1 MNNKSFLLDPD
12 KWLGGTQDM
21 SFAEQGA
28 YLNLLIYQ
36 WKYGKFFEKNS
47 TRLVGKFLWNN
58 LKKKFT
64 CEDGLWFNEKLEE
77 ERAKVLKYSDKQSAK
92 GKQSA
97 QKRFNNNSNRGSN
110 PVPTYNKDNNIYSN
124 NKGYNGSNRNATKTV
139 SELAEMLRLDDQ
151 FIYQAARANQ
161 RTGHTPSRDW
171 VLSELD
177 RFAARLIATGELDK
191 DANDFRTHFI
201 NWLSKQE
208 PPSNKQNAN
217 PFDVAY

>member
-77 ERAKVLKYSDKQSAK
+77 ERAKVLNYSNKQSAK

-97 QKRFNNNSNRGSN
+97 SKRFNNNSNRGLN
-110 PVPTYNKDNNIYSN
+110 PVPAYNKDNNIDN
-124 NKGYNGSNRNATKTV
+124 TNKGYNGLNQTPTKPHQ
-139 SELAEMLRLDDQ
+139 EHAQILRVDDQ
-151 FIYQAARANQ
+151 FLLQAARANQ
-161 RTGHTPSRDW
+161 KAGHTPTRGW
-171 VLSELD
+171 VLTELD
-177 RFAARLIATGELDK
+177 RFTARLSATGEPEKTL
-191 DANDFRTHFI
+191 NDFRSHFI
-201 NWLSKQE
+201 HWLSKQQ
-208 PPSNKQNAN
+208 PPKIKPSVN
-217 PFDVAY
+217 PLDSVL

>member
-1 MNNKSFLLDPD
+1 MDPD

-47 TRLVGKFLWNN
+47 TRLVGKFLWKN

-97 QKRFNNNSNRGSN
+97 QKRFNNNFNRGSN
-110 PVPTYNKDNNIYSN
+110 PVPTLYKDNNIDN
-124 NKGYNGSNRNATKTV
+124 TNKGYNGSNQNATKTV
-139 SELAEMLRLDDQ
+139 TELAEMLRSDDQ

-191 DANDFRTHFI
+191 DAKDFRTHFI

-208 PPSNKQNAN
+208 PPSSKQNAN

>member
-1 MNNKSFLLDPD
+1 MDPD

-47 TRLVGKFLWNN
+47 TRLVGKFLWKN

-110 PVPTYNKDNNIYSN
+110 SVPTYNKDNNIYSN
-124 NKGYNGSNRNATKTV
+124 NKGYNGSNQNATKTV
-139 SELAEMLRLDDQ
+139 TELAEMLRSDDQ

-191 DANDFRTHFI
+191 DAKDFRTHFI

-208 PPSNKQNAN
+208 PPSSKQNAN

>member
-1 MNNKSFLLDPD
+1 
-12 KWLGGTQDM
+12 M

-47 TRLVGKFLWNN
+47 TRLVGKFLWKN

-97 QKRFNNNSNRGSN
+97 QKRFNNNFNRGSN
-110 PVPTYNKDNNIYSN
+110 SVPTYNKDNNIYSN
-124 NKGYNGSNRNATKTV
+124 NKGYNGSNQNVTKTV
-139 SELAEMLRLDDQ
+139 TELAEMLRSDDQ

-191 DANDFRTHFI
+191 DAKDFRTHFI

-208 PPSNKQNAN
+208 PPSSKQNAN

>member
-47 TRLVGKFLWNN
+47 TRLVGKFLWKN

-97 QKRFNNNSNRGSN
+97 QKRFNNNFNRGSN
-110 PVPTYNKDNNIYSN
+110 PVPTLYKDNNIDN
-124 NKGYNGSNRNATKTV
+124 TNKGYNGSNQNATKTV
-139 SELAEMLRLDDQ
+139 TELAEMLRSDDQ

-191 DANDFRTHFI
+191 DAKDFRTHFI

-208 PPSNKQNAN
+208 PPSSKQNAN

>member
-1 MNNKSFLLDPD
+1 
-12 KWLGGTQDM
+12 M

-77 ERAKVLKYSDKQSAK
+77 ERAKVLNYSNKQSAK

-97 QKRFNNNSNRGSN
+97 SKRFNNNSNRGSN
-110 PVPTYNKDNNIYSN
+110 PVPTLYKDNNIDN
-124 NKGYNGSNRNATKTV
+124 TNTNV
-139 SELAEMLRLDDQ
+139 
-151 FIYQAARANQ
+151 
-161 RTGHTPSRDW
+161 
-171 VLSELD
+171 
-177 RFAARLIATGELDK
+177 
-191 DANDFRTHFI
+191 
-201 NWLSKQE
+201 
-208 PPSNKQNAN
+208 
-217 PFDVAY
+217 

>member
-97 QKRFNNNSNRGSN
+97 QKRFNNNPNRGSN
-110 PVPTYNKDNNIYSN
+110 SVPTYNKDNNIDSN
-124 NKGYNGSNRNATKTV
+124 NKGYNGSNQNATKTV
-139 SELAEMLRLDDQ
+139 TELAEMLRLDDQ
-151 FIYQAARANQ
+151 FIFQAARANQ
-161 RTGHTPSRDW
+161 RTGNTPSRDW

-191 DANDFRTHFI
+191 DAKDFRTHFI

>member
-1 MNNKSFLLDPD
+1 
-12 KWLGGTQDM
+12 M
-21 SFAEQGA
+21 SFAGQGA

-47 TRLVGKFLWNN
+47 TRLVGKSLWKN

-97 QKRFNNNSNRGSN
+97 QKRFNNNFNRGSN
-110 PVPTYNKDNNIYSN
+110 PVPTLYKDNNIDN
-124 NKGYNGSNRNATKTV
+124 TNKGYNGSDQNATKTV
-139 SELAEMLRLDDQ
+139 TELAEMLRSDDQ

-191 DANDFRTHFI
+191 DAKDFRTHFI

-208 PPSNKQNAN
+208 PPSSKQNAN